1 MSEVRKMFVVHELK
15 KCKRNDYFI
24 ILMQQDVPADLF
36 GPFETK
42 AAAEEAL
49 VKFGAKGDGF
59 SGVIW
64 DGDHPGDCEGFTIRD
79 SKMVEGETYGRVLRA
94 FVIEEFNLKSQFE

>member
-1 MSEVRKMFVVHELK
+1 MFVVHELK
-15 KCKRNDYFI
+15 KCRRDFI
-24 ILMQQDVPADLF
+24 ILVQPGVPADMF

-49 VKFGAKGDGF
+49 VKFGAKADGF
-59 SGVIW
+59 SGVVW

-79 SKMVEGETYGRVLRA
+79 SELVEGATYGRVLRA
-94 FVIEEFNLKSQFE
+94 FVIEEFNLKSQLE